1 MLIPSIYMCQREMRR
16 RISSSSRRFKP
27 FHQQLNSVEID
38 GGSEILVGRLLEII
52 LIFPLGVFGL
62 PGGAVK
68 QVWDSLDCSG
78 TKSMFSDDM

>member
-27 FHQQLNSVEID
+27 LHQHLNPIEID
-38 GGSEILVGRLLEII
+38 GGSEILVGRLLAFV
-52 LIFPLGVFGL
+52 LISPLDVFGL
-62 PGGAVK
+62 PVSAVK

-78 TKSMFSDDM
+78 AKPMFSDDL